1 MLCRKKFNVFTEFLQ
16 IFHYICKVL
25 SSQMKYCAFI
35 ISVQPYSK
43 MSLKINIVDP
53 ATIKQRQYQDEKP
66 LPSMEAVH
74 HPDDRPWIGEKINL
88 NRHFS
93 RFSELVASSRC
104 TGLMKA
110 DVKSNVRTTNRKL
123 KQLMESTSGETI
135 SDSMFNE
142 IVENCDIK
150 NFTIH
155 REMEPQQQFTEI
167 NAQFSKFVPGTAQN
181 IPSMGTRNLDTL
193 KFQQEFL
200 DKASDYERYKRMRG
214 LRNPNNAHFEAA
226 PPPPT
231 RLCLDLLDKEV
242 RFRCYLIEP
251 VLKFLRNCDFTFS

>member
-1 MLCRKKFNVFTEFLQ
+1 M
-16 IFHYICKVL
+16 
-25 SSQMKYCAFI
+25 
-35 ISVQPYSK
+35 ISVQSYSK

-53 ATIKQRQYQDEKP
+53 STIKERERQDEKP

-88 NRHFS
+88 NEHFT
-93 RFSELVASSRC
+93 RFSQLVASSRC
-104 TGLMKA
+104 AGLMKA
-110 DVKSNVRTTNRKL
+110 DMKSNVRTTNRKL
-123 KQLMESTSGETI
+123 KQLMESSSGETI

-142 IVENCDIK
+142 IVENCDIE

-155 REMEPQQQFTEI
+155 HEMEPQQQFTEI

-181 IPSMGTRNLDTL
+181 IPLMGTRNLDTL

-231 RLCLDLLDKEV
+231 RLSLDLLDKEV
-242 RFRCYLIEP
+242 ILCAHLVYSPIFNGLNL
-251 VLKFLRNCDFTFS
+251 VFFS

>member
-1 MLCRKKFNVFTEFLQ
+1 M
-16 IFHYICKVL
+16 
-25 SSQMKYCAFI
+25 
-35 ISVQPYSK
+35 SV
-43 MSLKINIVDP
+43 KINIIDP
-53 ATIKQRQYQDEKP
+53 GTAKRKLCQEENR

-88 NRHFS
+88 NGHFT
-93 RFSELVASSRC
+93 RFSQLVASSRC
-104 TGLMKA
+104 TGLIKA
-110 DVKSNVRTTNRKL
+110 DKKSNVRQTNRKL

-142 IVENCDIK
+142 IVENCDIE

-231 RLCLDLLDKEV
+231 RLSLDLLDKEV
-242 RFRCYLIEP
+242 HISGCFFC
-251 VLKFLRNCDFTFS
+251 